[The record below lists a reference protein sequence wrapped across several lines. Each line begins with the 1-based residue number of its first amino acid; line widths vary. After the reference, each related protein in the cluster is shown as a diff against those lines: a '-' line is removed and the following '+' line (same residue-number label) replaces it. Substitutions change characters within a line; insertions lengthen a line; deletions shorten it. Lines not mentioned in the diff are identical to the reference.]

1 MSSGTGVV
9 CEREMHLNGVR
20 VGEQG
25 RGALRL
31 AAVVPP
37 RTKHPG
43 FSSTPQTQQASP
55 DDLVLVCWFPGKSCS
70 AEKPELVGKVDP

>member
-1 MSSGTGVV
+1 MSSGIGVI
-9 CEREMHLNGVR
+9 CEKEMHLNGVS

-31 AAVVPP
+31 CVVGLQLP
-37 RTKHPG
+37 KHPS
-43 FSSTPQTQQASP
+43 FSSKPQTQQASP